1 MNYLAH
7 IYLSGTHTELRF
19 GNFIA
24 DAVPGKQYEIYTKGI
39 QDGILLH
46 RAIDT
51 FTDQHPIFRKHSKL
65 LFPDFGHYGRVIVDM
80 FYDHFLASL
89 WNNYHPQTLEIFA
102 EDFYNEIDK
111 QEEFLPQKMRKA
123 FPYMKEQNWLIQ
135 YRSIAGLETIL
146 GQMERRTKFE
156 SNLSASVKNL
166 EIHYSV
172 FKNDFEVFFEQ
183 IQIFVSSR
191 INSSINTII

>member
-24 DAVPGKQYEIYTKGI
+24 DAVPGKQYECYAKGI

-51 FTDQHPIFRKHSKL
+51 FTDQHSIFRKHSEL
-65 LFPDFGHYGRVIVDM
+65 LFTDFGHYSRVIVDM

-89 WNNYHPQTLEIFA
+89 WNNYHPQTLEMFSA
-102 EDFYNEIDK
+102 DFYNEIEQ
-111 QEEFLPQKMRKA
+111 QEELFAENIKRS
-123 FPYMKEQNWLIQ
+123 FPYMKAQNWLIQ

-166 EIHYSV
+166 EAHYPV

-183 IQIFVSSR
+183 IQIFVSSK
-191 INSSINTII
+191 INSSINTIL

>member
-7 IYLSGTHTELRF
+7 IYLSGSHTDLRF

-24 DAVPGKQYEIYTKGI
+24 DAVPGKQYEGYDKGI

-65 LFPDFGHYGRVIVDM
+65 LFSDFGHYSRVIVDM

-89 WNNYHPQTLEIFA
+89 WNNYHPQTLEMFSA
-102 EDFYNEIDK
+102 DFYNEIEQQEGLLPDK
-111 QEEFLPQKMRKA
+111 MKRA
-123 FPYMKEQNWLIQ
+123 FPYMKAQNWLTQ
-135 YRSIAGLETIL
+135 YRSITGLEIIL

-166 EIHYSV
+166 EAHYPV

-191 INSSINTII
+191 INSSINTIL